1 MFMFQYY
8 TSLDLGP
15 ADRAAFPHHHRQV
28 WGSLGIHFVMVIE
41 IEFLINDGP
50 EIVLKNKIK

>member
-15 ADRAAFPHHHRQV
+15 ADRAAFPHRHRQV
-28 WGSLGIHFVMVIE
+28 WRSLGIHFVMVIE
-41 IEFLINDGP
+41 LEFLIMTAQ
-50 EIVLKNKIK
+50 K